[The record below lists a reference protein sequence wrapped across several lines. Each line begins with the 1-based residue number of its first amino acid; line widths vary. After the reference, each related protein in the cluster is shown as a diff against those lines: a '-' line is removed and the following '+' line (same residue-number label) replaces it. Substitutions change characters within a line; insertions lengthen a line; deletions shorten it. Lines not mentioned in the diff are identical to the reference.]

1 MTNNE
6 RDEGEGEP
14 GCKCSIC
21 VDRRPVAIPDALIE
35 DLIGESLVIF
45 AGAGVSTESRLAY
58 PKSFYDEMAAA
69 VAVAPSLSFSEIASA
84 YCDRFG
90 RQAFLLLLK
99 ARFERINAFPELWGM
114 ATRFHRALATIP
126 NVETII
132 TTNWDM
138 YFENYCSAL
147 PLVTA
152 EDLAFWDFPSRKVLK
167 IHGSMANVGTIVA
180 TEEDHRRCYRRLR
193 DGGLG
198 ATMKHLLAT
207 KTVLFAGYSL
217 SDPDFLRIYRYLKR
231 EMGDLL
237 PRSYVVTV
245 DDSVDAR
252 GLGVRSVLL
261 TDATHLLA
269 IIKEKLITGGLML
282 PDDDERYGKIYAHHG
297 AIREVHTLLHEDLP
311 PTTNPDVIYTASYQD
326 GLMHALQRALARWS
340 SGYYCSPERLSE
352 AIAGY
357 RTMRHDAEAAEAY
370 WDVSYIDGYL
380 AGLTYLLD
388 GVTPPMLYVYGSS
401 VPLYERTSF
410 TEQLGRAADIHK
422 NAHDKAAALAGA
434 AAEGRHFYHP
444 PHFGE

>member
-1 MTNNE
+1 MLLL
-6 RDEGEGEP
+6 
-14 GCKCSIC
+14 
-21 VDRRPVAIPDALIE
+21 VDRRPVTIPDSLIE
-35 DLIGESLVIF
+35 ALVAESLVIF

-58 PKSFYDEMAAA
+58 PKSFYDTMLGALALSPE
-69 VAVAPSLSFSEIASA
+69 PGLSFSQVASA

-90 RQAFLLLLK
+90 RQAFLLSLK
-99 ARFERINAFPELWGM
+99 ARFERIDAFPELWGM

-126 NVETII
+126 YAETII
-132 TTNWDM
+132 TTNWDT
-138 YFENYCSAL
+138 YFEAYCSAL

-152 EDLAFWDFPSRKVLK
+152 DDLAFWDFPSRKVLK

-180 TEEDHRRCYRRLR
+180 TEKDHRRCYRQLR
-193 DGGLG
+193 DGALG

-231 EMGDLL
+231 EMGELL

-245 DDSVDAR
+245 DESVDAGR
-252 GLGVRSVLL
+252 LGVRATLL
-261 TDATHLLA
+261 TDATHLLE
-269 IIKEKLITGGLML
+269 IIKEKLVTDGLML
-282 PDDDERYGKIYAHHG
+282 SDDDERYGKVYACHE
-297 AIREVHTLLHEDLP
+297 ATREVHTLLHEDLP

-340 SGYYCSPERLSE
+340 SGYYCSPQRLSS
-352 AIAGY
+352 AIVEY
-357 RTMRHDAEAAEAY
+357 RAMRQSAESSDAY

-388 GVTPPMLYVYGSS
+388 GAEPPILYVYGSS
-401 VPLYERTSF
+401 VPLYERTTF
-410 TEQLGRAADIHK
+410 TEQLSRAADIH
-422 NAHDKAAALAGA
+422 NDAHDKAAGVVAAG
-434 AAEGRHFYHP
+434 AEGRHLYHP